1 MYYEDWSFVCD
12 MSCTYFSSFVICLFT
27 LFKVVLAKQ
36 RFLIIGLFGQVNDIL
51 CKTPSMMPA
60 LNGCYFPPAFS
71 HPLL

>member
-36 RFLIIGLFGQVNDIL
+36 RFLIDPKNCGAVML
-51 CKTPSMMPA
+51 CD
-60 LNGCYFPPAFS
+60 F
-71 HPLL
+71 